1 MAKTVVN
8 LSDQVS
14 TWLSKT
20 NTISDHL
27 GDIATLTSG
36 DSNVVDA
43 INAIL
48 ADPGIDSAGIRALF
62 SATGDLTYDSATGT
76 FTVSGVD
83 SAQIR
88 GLFSPGDGLDYNSAT
103 GVFSVGNDEITEA
116 MIANDA
122 VSSNELKN
130 LSTLIIYDSDGT
142 ALKTIYG
149 AGS

>member
-1 MAKTVVN
+1 MAKTVIN

-27 GDIATLTSG
+27 GDIVTLTSG

-88 GLFSPGDGLDYNSAT
+88 GLLSAGSGLDYNSTT
-103 GVFSVGNDEITEA
+103 GVFSVGSGEITET
-116 MIANDA
+116 MIGTDA
-122 VSSNELKN
+122 ISQNELKD
-130 LSTLIIYDSDGT
+130 LVTLVIYDSDGT
-142 ALKTIYG
+142 ALKTLYG

>member
-27 GDIATLTSG
+27 GDISTLTSG

-43 INAIL
+43 INFIL

-62 SATGDLTYDSATGT
+62 SATGDLSYDSSTGV

-88 GLFSPGDGLDYNSAT
+88 GLLSAGSGLDYNSTT
-103 GVFSVGNDEITEA
+103 GVFSVGSGEITET
-116 MIANDA
+116 MIGADA
-122 VSSNELKN
+122 VSKNELKD
-130 LSTLIIYDSDGT
+130 LVTLVIYDSDGT
-142 ALKTIYG
+142 ALKTLYG